1 MILRIH
7 LNRAMIN
14 VKTKCQARAD
24 GMTIKSKWPKI
35 EVPAILIDF
44 EQCCNAPN
52 DTRLPNFKWDD
63 GMHLFKA
70 CKESLLWDASLKHP
84 RIFLYPHRI
93 TCFSGKWHAGPMW
106 SHFVCLQPTSRIS
119 VPPPTWAQQ
128 LRSKDTGAD
137 KVSGG
142 KWFVLDTKKP
152 ESWESEN
159 SCYMKNTISENQKV
173 EELEENRFKCFYLCI
188 YVVALICWLLFQFWW
203 RRCCFRW
210 FQKRPSSWWMALRS
224 QCLEPFHPGML
235 CCMLFQ
241 TIRLITRWEI
251 QYLPPC
257 RISLICII
265 YA

>member
-119 VPPPTWAQQ
+119 VPPPHELNSFAARILELIRSPGVSDLCWIPKNQNPEKVRILATWKIQFQ
-128 LRSKDTGAD
+128 KIRRSK
-137 KVSGG
+137 S
-142 KWFVLDTKKP
+142 
-152 ESWESEN
+152 
-159 SCYMKNTISENQKV
+159 
-173 EELEENRFKCFYLCI
+173 
-188 YVVALICWLLFQFWW
+188 
-203 RRCCFRW
+203 
-210 FQKRPSSWWMALRS
+210 
-224 QCLEPFHPGML
+224 
-235 CCMLFQ
+235 
-241 TIRLITRWEI
+241 
-251 QYLPPC
+251 
-257 RISLICII
+257 
-265 YA
+265 